1 MPVRAMF
8 AVYGFIT
15 AAWLS
20 EIAKKIYYASQGI
33 PYLRRNEEEVAL
45 EWLEGLTGRRFDEL

>member
-33 PYLRRNEEEVAL
+33 PY
-45 EWLEGLTGRRFDEL
+45 

>member
-1 MPVRAMF
+1 MF

-33 PYLRRNEEEVAL
+33 PY
-45 EWLEGLTGRRFDEL
+45 